1 MEGWWW
7 TARDSNRGSSRRC
20 ASPARRPMTCSRA
33 WSRPPIPRSPSSA
46 ERRGNRMR
54 LKQGTVPGVLLLLLI
69 LLAPSAEAK
78 KFRYSSG
85 PKPPEDSTLAVANS
99 YLEPVVSKRGP
110 RVPYTNL
117 QLTQFVADTA
127 VARALASAVVDSGTH
142 AVLAPAREHPLNF
155 VLEHAMLKALARRGC
170 DVTVRRTPIPDDS
183 LKLLF
188 GHPGDPV
195 VEYTLGSA
203 RVTYLRFVGMLPG
216 RVKIERQSLVTG
228 SISMRDPNTSRVLW
242 TGDLGQNFVDRFPRG
257 QVQLIE
263 EERYPEL
270 KAEIPQR
277 NLDKVL
283 EPVLVVLIVGGLVAL
298 FFQNRP

>member
-1 MEGWWW
+1 M
-7 TARDSNRGSSRRC
+7 
-20 ASPARRPMTCSRA
+20 
-33 WSRPPIPRSPSSA
+33 
-46 ERRGNRMR
+46 RMKHR
-54 LKQGTVPGVLLLLLI
+54 LVPVVLLLLLSFVP
-69 LLAPSAEAK
+69 AADAK

-85 PKPPEDSTLAVANS
+85 PKPAEDSTLAVANS
-99 YLEPVVSKRGP
+99 YLEPVVRSKGP

-142 AVLAPAREHPLNF
+142 AVLAPAHEHPLNF
-155 VLEHAMLKALARRGC
+155 VLEHAMLKALARRGV
-170 DVTVRRTPIPDDS
+170 DVTVRRSPIPDDS
-183 LKLLF
+183 LKMMF
-188 GHPGDPV
+188 GNPGDPV

-203 RVTYLRFVGMLPG
+203 KVTYLRFVGMLPG

-228 SISMRDPNTSRVLW
+228 SITLRDPNSSRVLW

-257 QVQLIE
+257 QVPLVE
-263 EERYPEL
+263 EERYPDL

-277 NLDKVL
+277 NLDKVV
-283 EPVLVVLIVGGLVAL
+283 EPILVVVIVGGLVAL

>member
-1 MEGWWW
+1 MKEKE
-7 TARDSNRGSSRRC
+7 D
-20 ASPARRPMTCSRA
+20 
-33 WSRPPIPRSPSSA
+33 
-46 ERRGNRMR
+46 RMR
-54 LKQGTVPGVLLLLLI
+54 SMPRALAGVLLLLLS
-69 LLAPSAEAK
+69 LVPAAQAK

-85 PKPPEDSTLAVANS
+85 PKAPADSTLAVANS
-99 YLEPVVSKRGP
+99 YLEPVVRSKGP

-127 VARALASAVVDSGTH
+127 VTRALATAVVDSGTH
-142 AVLAPAREHPLNF
+142 AVLAPAHEHPLNF
-155 VLEHAMLKALARRGC
+155 VLEHAMLKALARRGV

-183 LKLLF
+183 LKVLF
-188 GHPGDPV
+188 GNPGDPV

-257 QVQLIE
+257 QVPLVE
-263 EERYPEL
+263 EERYPDL
-270 KAEIPQR
+270 KGEVPDR
-277 NLDKVL
+277 NLDKVV

>member
-1 MEGWWW
+1 MKEKEE
-7 TARDSNRGSSRRC
+7 RMRK
-20 ASPARRPMTCSRA
+20 MSRA
-33 WSRPPIPRSPSSA
+33 
-46 ERRGNRMR
+46 
-54 LKQGTVPGVLLLLLI
+54 LPGVLLLLLS
-69 LLAPSAEAK
+69 LVPTAEAK

-85 PKPPEDSTLAVANS
+85 PKAPEDSTLSVANS
-99 YLEPVVSKRGP
+99 YLEPVVRSKGP

-127 VARALASAVVDSGTH
+127 VARALAGAVVDSGTH

-155 VLEHAMLKALARRGC
+155 VLEHSMLKALARRGV

-183 LKLLF
+183 LKVLF
-188 GHPGDPV
+188 GSPGDPV

-203 RVTYLRFVGMLPG
+203 HVTYLRFVGMLPG

-257 QVQLIE
+257 QVPMVE
-263 EERYPEL
+263 EERYPDL
-270 KAEIPQR
+270 KAAVPER
-277 NLDKVL
+277 NLDKVV

>member
-1 MEGWWW
+1 MKH
-7 TARDSNRGSSRRC
+7 
-20 ASPARRPMTCSRA
+20 RA
-33 WSRPPIPRSPSSA
+33 
-46 ERRGNRMR
+46 
-54 LKQGTVPGVLLLLLI
+54 LPGALLLLL
-69 LLAPSAEAK
+69 LFVPAAEAK

-85 PKPPEDSTLAVANS
+85 PKPPADSTLAVANA
-99 YLEPVVSKRGP
+99 YLEPVVRTKGP

-127 VARALASAVVDSGTH
+127 VARALATAVVDSGTH
-142 AVLAPAREHPLNF
+142 AVLAPARDHPLNF
-155 VLEHAMLKALARRGC
+155 VLEHSMLKAFARRGVE
-170 DVTVRRTPIPDDS
+170 VTVRRTPIPDDS
-183 LKLLF
+183 VKALF
-188 GHPGDPV
+188 GNPGDPI

-242 TGDLGQNFVDRFPRG
+242 TGDLGQNFVDRFPRN
-257 QVQLIE
+257 QVPLVE
-263 EERYPEL
+263 EERYPDL
-270 KAEIPQR
+270 KSEIPDR

>member
-1 MEGWWW
+1 MRW
-7 TARDSNRGSSRRC
+7 THRTVA
-20 ASPARRPMTCSRA
+20 PA
-33 WSRPPIPRSPSSA
+33 
-46 ERRGNRMR
+46 
-54 LKQGTVPGVLLLLLI
+54 LLLLLA
-69 LLAPSAEAK
+69 LVPAAEAK

-85 PKPPEDSTLAVANS
+85 PKPPEDSTLSVANS

-127 VARALASAVVDSGTH
+127 VVRALASAVVDSGSH
-142 AVLAPAREHPLNF
+142 AVLAPAHDHPLNF
-155 VLEHAMLKALARRGC
+155 VLEHAMLKALARRGV
-170 DVTVRRTPIPDDS
+170 DVTVRRSAIPDDS
-183 LKLLF
+183 LKVLF
-188 GHPGDPV
+188 GNPGDPV

-203 RVTYLRFVGMLPG
+203 HVTYLRFVGMLPG
-216 RVKIERQSLVTG
+216 RVKIERQALITG
-228 SISMRDPNTSRVLW
+228 SITMRDPNTSRVLW

-257 QVQLIE
+257 QVSMVE

-283 EPVLVVLIVGGLVAL
+283 EPILVVLIVGGLVAL